1 MSTENLSRPVIG
13 IAPSIGDGK
22 IKMST
27 AYAESVFRAG
37 GIPFFLPYTTDG
49 AVIAEYAK
57 LDGFLFAGGV
67 DVDPVLYGEE
77 KLNDTVE
84 IDPARDAFEMALF
97 SAVYPTGKPIFGICR
112 GIQSINVA
120 LGGTLYQDIP
130 AHRQSEPGR
139 VATHEVRIERGT
151 RMHGI
156 VRGDS
161 VMANS
166 FHHQAIKTPAPTL
179 CVAGRACDAA
189 GTIEAMETCEAGRF
203 LLAVQWHP
211 EILAA
216 EFPAHAALFFEFVNA
231 ARK

>member
-1 MSTENLSRPVIG
+1 MKPNNTHRPVIG

-49 AVIAEYAK
+49 AVIDEYAK

-97 SAVYPTGKPIFGICR
+97 AAVYPTGKPIFGICR
-112 GIQSINVA
+112 GIQIINVA

-139 VATHEVRIERGT
+139 VATHEVAIDGGT
-151 RMHGI
+151 RMREIMGEG
-156 VRGDS
+156 R

-166 FHHQAIKTPAPTL
+166 FHHQSIKQPAPTL
-179 CVAGRACDAA
+179 RVVGHAADAEQ
-189 GTIEAMETCEAGRF
+189 TIEATETREAGRF

-211 EILAA
+211 ELLAA
-216 EFPAHAALFFEFVNA
+216 EHPEHMALFTAFVEA
-231 ARK
+231 ARG